1 MPYRCAFRSIW
12 YAVFAALLI
21 STGLF
26 LLSLTVFGPNLG
38 MPFGYY
44 GKLNRI
50 VSALDALP
58 RVDVIDVRMNHD
70 ISLEDF
76 SVDVL
81 IDGEHRDSVYFPEA
95 DSQPIGNM
103 LLQVERWNQGR
114 FQ

>member
-1 MPYRCAFRSIW
+1 MPQRRAFRPLW
-12 YAVFAALLI
+12 YAGVAALFITTALA
-21 STGLF
+21 F
-26 LLSLTVFGPNLG
+26 LSLTGFGPNLG

-44 GKLNRI
+44 GKLNRV

-58 RVDVIDVRMNHD
+58 SVDVVDVRMNRD
-70 ISLEDF
+70 VSLEDF